1 MTDPKLPGV
10 IKIEGSSNSV
20 IGDTIRVTVYSGSN
34 ARGTTTT
41 TLNSDKRAI
50 VDLLNFATDYVDGD
64 TIVVSEIGKGLGGN
78 SATLAGGASVS
89 ITATTGAFPSR
100 SL

>member
-1 MTDPKLPGV
+1 MPTPLLPGV
-10 IKIEGSSNSV
+10 IGIEGSTSSIV
-20 IGDTIRVTVYSGSN
+20 GDTIRVTVFSGTT

-41 TLNSDKRAI
+41 TLNADKRAI
-50 VDLLNFATDYVDGD
+50 VDLSNFATDYVDGD
-64 TIVVSEIGKGLGGN
+64 TVVVSEIGKGLGGN

-89 ITATTGAFPSR
+89 VTATTVAFPSR